1 MADIF
6 DNIFNEAEL
15 ELGVSPSTTPSA
27 FTPKKSD
34 ALGLRNAAVRG
45 IGNALDFGGELLPEI
60 DIAERTV
67 RAPRL
72 FGLSKYFGFEES
84 TPSSSV
90 LRPYLRQKGL
100 FDDTQAESELGQLA
114 SDAVEQGLSASLF
127 GPAAILGSAITS
139 GPGAYVGRKI
149 GGDTGATIGS
159 VFSPFMVSG
168 IRAGANKLRQLNSST
183 QSVGN
188 LLQDSIEPAAK
199 ERLLKGQLSKVGTTA
214 EQVDSAKLA
223 GLEDVTQSAQIG
235 DLGEA
240 AADRRL
246 ARIFEVDD
254 MLPVD
259 RSDAIEAGLKE
270 SLGNMEKAED
280 AAWGL
285 VPKQAEL
292 IGDHLNGALAQKIDN
307 ATLGGSIPLTGTAKG
322 LLERWNKLS
331 SNTFTVEELQ
341 AFRSRVLEEGRALKG
356 ATGEEATTT
365 KKIIK
370 ILDRHADD
378 ILDDNAAAG
387 IVRGEAADLL
397 KSARGKTKA
406 KYETFAP
413 ESGSASKATESILDG
428 ESLFDAKTLQEG
440 LRSRDAMAAQ
450 INAAAKGGVDIRP
463 SYQSA
468 IKQTLNGMDQG
479 RWPDYIKKNRAQIE
493 MAFGDDINLIDD
505 MLIDLLS
512 ETKKAK
518 NVKSV
523 FGGQSATFSRG
534 ELGKKLDRARPFAE
548 LPKWASRGGGT
559 LAGWEAGGAL
569 VDRDDTFAEQA
580 LKRLGGAGAGLFLGR
595 QAEVFANPMLAKM
608 RNSFDTELVN
618 ALKNPSVARDA
629 LLSVQKSPL
638 DQFVGS
644 SFSGAMKASPGKYYS
659 ERNMPP
665 ELQLPGNVLV
675 EDYGQQ
681 EEFSPV
687 FDNIFSDQPIEEDN
701 SDMKLQPLYPDTDVS
716 PQPNRKYKVDSAL
729 KSALFKNESANNPK
743 AESQENEYMK
753 AKKTGTAKGLGQLLD
768 STGKELFGRYKSM
781 LPEEANPEEY
791 DPYNPVQNEILA
803 TNYLE
808 ELLDR
813 YDGDLELALTAYHSG
828 MGTVDNLLRKTKGT
842 SLSDILPHLGK
853 VGKKYA
859 RNIIEDY
866 KKELSIDI

>member
-15 ELGVSPSTTPSA
+15 ELGVSPSAPSV

-45 IGNALDFGGELLPEI
+45 IGNALDFAGELVPEI
-60 DIAERTV
+60 DLVDKTV

-84 TPSSSV
+84 TPSSSI
-90 LRPYLRQKGL
+90 LRPYLRQKGM

-114 SDAVEQGLSASLF
+114 SDTVEQGLSAGLF
-127 GPAAILGSAITS
+127 GPTAILGSAITS
-139 GPGAYVGRKI
+139 GPGAYIGRKI

-199 ERLLKGQLSKVGTTA
+199 ERLLRGQLSKIGTTA

-223 GLEDVTQSAQIG
+223 GLEDVAQSAQIG

-240 AADRRL
+240 AADRRF
-246 ARIFEVDD
+246 ARIFDVNE

-259 RSDAIEAGLKE
+259 RSDLVESGLKQ
-270 SLGNMEKAED
+270 SLGNIEKSEKA
-280 AAWGL
+280 AWDL

-307 ATLGGSIPLTGTAKG
+307 ATLGGSVPLTGTAKG
-322 LLERWNKLS
+322 LIERWKNLT
-331 SNTFTVEELQ
+331 SNTFTIEELQ

-356 ATGEEATTT
+356 ATGEEATIT

-370 ILDRHADD
+370 ILDKHADD

-413 ESGSASKATESILDG
+413 ESESASKATESILEG

-463 SYQSA
+463 VYQDA

-493 MAFGDDINLIDD
+493 MAFGDDIDAIDG
-505 MLIDLLS
+505 MLVDLLS

-595 QAEVFANPMLAKM
+595 QAEVFANPMLARM
-608 RNSFDTELVN
+608 RNSFDTELSN
-618 ALKNPSVARDA
+618 ALRNPSVAREA

-644 SFSGAMKASPGKYYS
+644 SFSGAMKASPGRYYS

-665 ELQLPGNVLV
+665 ELQLPGNVIV

-681 EEFSPV
+681 EFDPV
-687 FDNIFSDQPIEEDN
+687 FNDIFSDQPIVED
-701 SDMKLQPLYPDTDVS
+701 DMKLTPQPDTDVS

-729 KSALFKNESANNPK
+729 KNVLFKHESNNNPK

-768 STGKELFGRYKSM
+768 DTGKELFGRYKDI
-781 LPEEANPEEY
+781 LPASASPEKY
-791 DPYNPVQNEILA
+791 DPFNETQNEILA

-808 ELLDR
+808 ELLDK

-828 MGTVDNLLRKTKGT
+828 MGTVDKLLRKTKGST
-842 SLSDILPHLGK
+842 LSDILPHLGK
-853 VGKKYA
+853 VGKSYA
-859 RNIIEDY
+859 RSIIENY
-866 KKELSIDI
+866 KKQLSVNI